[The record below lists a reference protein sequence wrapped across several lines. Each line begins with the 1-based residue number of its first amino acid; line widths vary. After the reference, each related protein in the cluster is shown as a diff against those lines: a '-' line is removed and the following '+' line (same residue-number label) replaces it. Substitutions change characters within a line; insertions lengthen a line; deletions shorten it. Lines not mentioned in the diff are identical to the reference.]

1 MSCCIEDI
9 PVVVPGSAEEQLCAI
24 CTLLHAAHAR
34 CRSNCFYAPPNGM
47 PLAPS
52 VITALEAKGYSVI
65 PQNKYAVTWNGGT
78 AVRGAMRRVYWIGV
92 PGRK

>member
-1 MSCCIEDI
+1 MSCIEDI
-9 PVVVPGSAEEQLCAI
+9 PVVVPGSAEEQMREI
-24 CTLLHAAHAR
+24 CVLLHAAYDRH
-34 CRSNCFYAPPNGM
+34 RSNCFYAPPDGL

-52 VITALEAKGYSVI
+52 IISALQAKGYSVI
-65 PQNKYAVTWNGGT
+65 PQNKYRVTWNGGT